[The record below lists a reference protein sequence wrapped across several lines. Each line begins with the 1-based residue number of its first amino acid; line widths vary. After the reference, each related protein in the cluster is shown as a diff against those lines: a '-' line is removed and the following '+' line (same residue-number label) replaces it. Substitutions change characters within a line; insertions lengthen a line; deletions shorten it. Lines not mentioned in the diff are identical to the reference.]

1 MTGLSP
7 LLQDSLYYFGER
19 RTDKSTSSKFQGIET
34 PSQVSVLSLKGVTL
48 GNQIKTGTYFLFFF
62 LFFFLNNFWLC
73 QVVATCRLSVAAL
86 HGLFIVMV
94 SFIAKHRLQALGLQ
108 QLRLS
113 GVCVAVILRHHPLLA
128 LLCGSFHALHTFH
141 PSLTEEL
148 DWPFPKKSMVVNFT
162 NISQ

>member
-48 GNQIKTGTYFLFFF
+48 GSQIKTGTYFLV
-62 LFFFLNNFWLC
+62 LFSLNNFWLC
-73 QVVATCRLSVAAL
+73 QVVATCRLSLAAL
-86 HGLFIVMV
+86 HGLLTVMV
-94 SFIAKHRLQALGLQ
+94 SFIAKHRLQALGVQ
-108 QLRLS
+108 QLWLS
-113 GVCVAVILRHHPLLA
+113 GVCVAVVLRHHPLLA
-128 LLCGSFHALHTFH
+128 LLCASFHALHTFH
-141 PSLTEEL
+141 PSLTKEL